1 MTHFRGRAADR
12 AWQHLPGTAG
22 GAAVDSSFE
31 HALNLRVPGGL
42 LTLVTR
48 DGRPAPGVLITDA
61 ATLPRVAAGTTA
73 RREGSTLEI
82 GRLTVG
88 LTGCTFFSCRVARLP
103 AATATAGSPRTR
115 ARQALDALAAPGSFR
130 TGTHAQDFEQ
140 AMSRRLT
147 HGAQT
152 YRGAIGAA
160 LTGDP
165 DGLTPA
171 AAALIGLGTGLTPSG
186 DDYLVGALAV
196 LTLNPATSTL
206 RRLLA
211 HAVTVK
217 ADTTTPVG
225 GHYLRAA
232 ADRCFHHDI
241 TRAARCAVTRS
252 DDLEAA
258 FEAVAAIGS
267 TSGTDT
273 LTGIVDTLDAL
284 TPTHL

>member
-1 MTHFRGRAADR
+1 M
-12 AWQHLPGTAG
+12 
-22 GAAVDSSFE
+22 
-31 HALNLRVPGGL
+31 
-42 LTLVTR
+42 
-48 DGRPAPGVLITDA
+48 
-61 ATLPRVAAGTTA
+61 
-73 RREGSTLEI
+73 
-82 GRLTVG
+82 
-88 LTGCTFFSCRVARLP
+88 
-103 AATATAGSPRTR
+103 
-115 ARQALDALAAPGSFR
+115 
-130 TGTHAQDFEQ
+130 
-140 AMSRRLT
+140 
-147 HGAQT
+147 
-152 YRGAIGAA
+152 
-160 LTGDP
+160 TGDP

-196 LTLNPATSTL
+196 LTLHPATSTL

-241 TRAARCAVTRS
+241 TRAARCAVTGS